1 MNNGIIYKSVAH
13 LGTKRFSNKYYSMQI
28 EFYEHNMA
36 VADITCKKRNYAPYS
51 RVSFDEC
58 KVESMYDYFDCLEG
72 LAKDKVARKWFIR
85 EMKYCTNGFLTP
97 DGHFN
102 MEQTKAVENKIFH
115 RSHLDIPN
123 GKTAY

>member
-58 KVESMYDYFDCLEG
+58 KV
-72 LAKDKVARKWFIR
+72 
-85 EMKYCTNGFLTP
+85 
-97 DGHFN
+97 
-102 MEQTKAVENKIFH
+102 
-115 RSHLDIPN
+115 
-123 GKTAY
+123 

>member
-85 EMKYCTNGFLTP
+85 EMKYCTNGFLTLT
-97 DGHFN
+97 DTSTWNRQKRLRTRYFI
-102 MEQTKAVENKIFH
+102 ALIWIFQ
-115 RSHLDIPN
+115 R
-123 GKTAY
+123 